1 MKLFLYFCA
10 VVFAL
15 ILLRYL
21 IVIVKR
27 AVLLAKIGKAAKKSG
42 GRLIF
47 ARCRFSSVFV
57 HDLRTDFILEKNGER
72 FEVAILTTPFKRFR
86 YHFTSKER
94 LKIVM
99 LRRGVMM
106 INPRTP
112 RSPSATVDRAFTVWR
127 YKISLP
133 ESDVPPERAILLI
146 HPAPREFLVTNKT
159 AIDAPSNGEVIFGR
173 FTVCFGKYFREHY
186 I

>member
-1 MKLFLYFCA
+1 MRLFLYISA
-10 VVFAL
+10 LVFTL

-27 AVLLAKIGKAAKKSG
+27 AVLLAKIGKAAKRSG

-57 HDLRTDFILEKNGER
+57 HDLCTDLILEKNGER
-72 FEVAILTTPFKRFR
+72 YEVAILTTPFRRFR
-86 YHFTSKER
+86 YHFTSKEC

-106 INPRTP
+106 TNPRTS
-112 RSPSATVDRAFTVWR
+112 RSPSATIDRVFTVFEWNNS
-127 YKISLP
+127 Y
-133 ESDVPPERAILLI
+133 A
-146 HPAPREFLVTNKT
+146 TQ
-159 AIDAPSNGEVIFGR
+159 
-173 FTVCFGKYFREHY
+173 
-186 I
+186 